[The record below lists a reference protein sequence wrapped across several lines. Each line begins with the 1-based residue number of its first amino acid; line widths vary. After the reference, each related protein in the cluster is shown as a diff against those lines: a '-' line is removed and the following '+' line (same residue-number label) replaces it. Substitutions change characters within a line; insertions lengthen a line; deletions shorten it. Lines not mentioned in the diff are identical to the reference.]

1 MAGDARDG
9 LIRVVYLGR
18 ISALMMAAGAVLSE
32 AALLALDGTA
42 HHRETLMV
50 GSTAIVF
57 VSVVLLPMSLRL
69 PARLRRTY
77 DAAAPIESVVAPR
90 DGQDAVR
97 RLSLW
102 RTAGFVGVMAC
113 WLLFH
118 RPGVRSSAAT
128 DHAGGACPG
137 PVGAV
142 PGDRRLGARERGCAV
157 AGRPRAAGA
166 PRPCVPR
173 AFRRRG
179 PRRLGRVHEGV
190 LAHLHPLPGGASAIV
205 E

>member
-113 WLLFH
+113 WLLFIGLASDQVL
-118 RPGVRSSAAT
+118 PPIMLVALALSQWARSRAT
-128 DHAGGACPG
+128 AGWERAN
-137 PVGAV
+137 GAV
-142 PGDRRLGARERGCAV
+142 LWQGVPGL
-157 AGRPRAAGA
+157 
-166 PRPCVPR
+166 
-173 AFRRRG
+173 RG
-179 PRRLGRVHEGV
+179 PRGCVFRVPYV
-190 LAHLHPLPGGASAIV
+190 AADPVA
-205 E
+205 